1 MIGSRNYKELTTK
14 TKFRIASQ
22 CYNHTIKTIQKT
34 ENDRL
39 YKEGISDS
47 VERDGMVKMMESP
60 VEEMKFWIDI
70 IKETEIDHKLNIEVN
85 FDKYSYRSIFD
96 ILFKKLYLFDLD
108 SDSLTDKKR
117 RYLLNNWNEQ
127 V

>member
-22 CYNHTIKTIQKT
+22 CYNHTIKT
-34 ENDRL
+34 
-39 YKEGISDS
+39 
-47 VERDGMVKMMESP
+47 P
-60 VEEMKFWIDI
+60 VEEMAFWIDI
-70 IKETEIDHKLNIEVN
+70 IKQTEIDHKLNIEVN
-85 FDKYSYRSIFD
+85 YDKYSYRSIFD

-108 SDSLTDKKR
+108 SDSLTDKRR